1 MIESFF
7 SHLVFSF
14 IYPGIIL
21 GVILLIASYFIPTIL
36 DQYKI
41 LMRTLGLVL
50 VLFFVFQDGRMI
62 ESEKYEKQ
70 LAAGELQIAEMEKKS
85 AKVDTQIVTEYVDR
99 IKYVDKIKEIKTNVY
114 VTEKDDSACSISS
127 SSSSTISRLLNSA
140 SQGRLPD
147 STPTIDGKAE

>member
-50 VLFFVFQDGRMI
+50 VLFFVFQDGRKI